1 MSIHDRVDSHL
12 KGWAYSGR
20 SNGQPCSFLGL
31 CVSQLAHQPPP
42 SADLLKELSISGALR
57 RETVE
62 EILQLLAPLSGDV
75 PPSTYSRLRRF
86 VCLDTARKSKKKQ
99 SGECLFNFFANRML
113 IVSLQLPLSERDR
126 FLLIQLDG
134 NLRLGQNG
142 RQHEDLSNIQVEP
155 MK

>member
-1 MSIHDRVDSHL
+1 
-12 KGWAYSGR
+12 
-20 SNGQPCSFLGL
+20 
-31 CVSQLAHQPPP
+31 
-42 SADLLKELSISGALR
+42 
-57 RETVE
+57 
-62 EILQLLAPLSGDV
+62 
-75 PPSTYSRLRRF
+75 
-86 VCLDTARKSKKKQ
+86 
-99 SGECLFNFFANRML
+99 ML